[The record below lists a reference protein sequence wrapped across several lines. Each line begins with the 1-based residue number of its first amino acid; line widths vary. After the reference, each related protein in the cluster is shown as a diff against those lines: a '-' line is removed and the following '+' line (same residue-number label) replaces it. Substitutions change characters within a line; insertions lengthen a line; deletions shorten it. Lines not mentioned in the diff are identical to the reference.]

1 MLCAAQKVNNES
13 ISAYGLI
20 YITNHARCNATTKA
34 VKNGSQLLL
43 LTIYK
48 KCWSLFLVFGIILRT
63 NRTNYLTTS
72 GLLKIK
78 LSTISGLETGQHRT
92 VPRHRANRSATSS
105 PTICMA
111 LPDAGGRRS
120 NCRPSHQ
127 STNYHQGIHR
137 HQGFLLFCCST
148 GDGRTPTKA
157 KSRPGKQKELIIPR
171 VVGARS

>member
-1 MLCAAQKVNNES
+1 MKYRRQCHCGISRIDWAA
-13 ISAYGLI
+13 
-20 YITNHARCNATTKA
+20 
-34 VKNGSQLLL
+34 
-43 LTIYK
+43 
-48 KCWSLFLVFGIILRT
+48 
-63 NRTNYLTTS
+63 TS

-111 LPDAGGRRS
+111 VPDAGGRRS

-137 HQGFLLFCCST
+137 YQGFLLFCCFT

-157 KSRPGKQKELIIPR
+157 KSRPSTRDHTRTDNAGLSVCFCFWRILLPR
-171 VVGARS
+171 SNVRFRLVDKPGSAIAFIH